1 MVHPTCTCTQY
12 YCWFTYLSGCQQGD
26 GEEEAAEFTAQDID
40 QILEQRTQQR
50 QIGGYVAS
58 SSCSTNVP

>member
-1 MVHPTCTCTQY
+1 MNLVLLLV
-12 YCWFTYLSGCQQGD
+12 YLPVGCQQGD

-58 SSCSTNVP
+58 NFCSTNVLLILSSA

>member
-1 MVHPTCTCTQY
+1 MLRAHGVRIIAGLLT
-12 YCWFTYLSGCQQGD
+12 LSWCQQDD

-50 QIGGYVAS
+50 QIGGYVARK
-58 SSCSTNVP
+58 CCLMNAL